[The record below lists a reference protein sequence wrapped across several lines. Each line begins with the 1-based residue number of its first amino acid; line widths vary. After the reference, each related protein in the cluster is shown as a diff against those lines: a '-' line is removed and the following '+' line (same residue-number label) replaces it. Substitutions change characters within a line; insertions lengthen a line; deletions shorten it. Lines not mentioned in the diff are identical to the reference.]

1 MDGGSDK
8 SPGKTSK
15 DWVSHKGKKISSR
28 VRKVTKTV
36 ASKLESGNEDQK
48 KGADLRTFKK

>member
-48 KGADLRTFKK
+48 KGAYIKNF